1 MSKDFLDYYSDNLSF
16 IRKLGAEFAREYP
29 KIASRLDLSSLECQD
44 PFIERL
50 LEGTAFLSA
59 RVEKKLDDGSY
70 RFLENLLSS
79 LSPDVLSQIPS
90 SCVIKVSD
98 RVSDSLT
105 MIPKN
110 TEFVKDGSVLG
121 TRVKFESVFNTTLNT
136 CALDKA
142 QFLGHDSRL
151 LSLDVEGATASFSL
165 SLSNLSLY
173 EQSNSN
179 NLDLYLN
186 LNDQDA
192 SALSELL
199 FTQVEAVYVRAQNA
213 NDSSYEYHRTD
224 DLSFEYS
231 ILDEKEHISLF
242 SSKSLSGISL
252 LIAFSAYPEFFKFI
266 RLKGLGKLVKE
277 LKANALE
284 LVFVLKKQSDI
295 SLESRVLQES
305 VLLNCIPL
313 INLFSKRSDRVVL
326 KDNYEVNVSAQSI
339 SPLDYEISSISKLEF
354 FNEANQYLFSAYPFF
369 TTAGMG
375 ESESGEYRNFFC
387 VNRRQRQSGLTGS
400 VRSGYNKSECFVTVS
415 GQDFKKYMSEELQ
428 FSANCRC
435 TNADLPLFISAK
447 DTFSSPTLDKLKKLK
462 LISNPTKPQNSI
474 LSRSAKDELKQAT
487 YLLQN
492 FASMLSGGN
501 KVCLDN
507 LKSMISLFSTRKEN
521 ETAILVEALNKVE
534 IENKVFRFISKGCV
548 YFENGYNVRLTFSKK
563 ELEGVGFFVFS
574 KVVASLLMSFTSV
587 NLPLQVELVAKERG
601 VVYTCK
607 SLND

>member
-16 IRKLGAEFAREYP
+16 IRKSGAEFAREYP
-29 KIASRLDLSSLECQD
+29 KIASRLDLNSLECQD

-90 SCVIKVSD
+90 SCVIKASD

-231 ILDEKEHISLF
+231 ILDEKEYISLF

-252 LIAFSAYPEFFKFI
+252 LIGFSAYPEFFKFI
-266 RLKGLGKLVKE
+266 RLKGLGKLVKK
-277 LKANALE
+277 LKTNALE

-548 YFENGYNVRLTFSKK
+548 YFEKGYNVRLTFSKK

>member
-16 IRKLGAEFAREYP
+16 IRKSGAEFAKEYP
-29 KIASRLDLSSLECQD
+29 KIASRLDISSLECQD

-70 RFLENLLSS
+70 RFLETLLSS
-79 LSPDVLSQIPS
+79 LAPDVLSQIPS
-90 SCVIKVSD
+90 ACVIKAQD
-98 RVSDSLT
+98 GVSDSLN
-105 MIPKN
+105 IIQRN

-121 TRVKFESVFNTTLNT
+121 TTVKFESVFNTTLNT
-136 CALDKA
+136 CVLDKA

-165 SLSNLSLY
+165 SLSNLALY
-173 EQSNSN
+173 EQSSSN

-199 FTQVEAVYVRAQNA
+199 FTQVEAVYVKVN
-213 NDSSYEYHRTD
+213 NGNNSSYEYIKTD

-231 ILDEKEHISLF
+231 ILDEKEHVSLF

-277 LKANALE
+277 LKTNSLE

-313 INLFSKRSDRVVL
+313 INLFSKRSDRVIL
-326 KDNYEVNVSAQSI
+326 KDNYEVNVSAQAT

-354 FNEANQYLFSAYPFF
+354 FNESNQYLFSAYPFF
-369 TTAGMG
+369 TTAGV
-375 ESESGEYRNFFC
+375 SETENGEYRNFFS
-387 VNRRQRQSGLTGS
+387 VNRKQRQSGLTSS

-415 GQDFKKYMSEELQ
+415 GEDFKSHMSEELQ
-428 FSANCRC
+428 FSAQCRC

-447 DTFSSPTLDKLKKLK
+447 DTFSCQTLDKLKKLK

-487 YLLQN
+487 YLMQN

-507 LKSMISLFSTRKEN
+507 LKSMISLFSTRKDN
-521 ETAILVEALNKVE
+521 ETANLVEALDKVE
-534 IENKVFRFISKGCV
+534 IENRVFRFISKGCV
-548 YFENGYNVRLTFSKK
+548 YFENGYNVRLSFSKK

-574 KVVASLLMSFTSV
+574 KVIASLLMSFTSI
-587 NLPLQVELVAKERG
+587 NLPLNIELVANERG
-601 VVYTCK
+601 VVYSCK

>member
-90 SCVIKVSD
+90 SCVIKASD

-277 LKANALE
+277 LKTNALE

-534 IENKVFRFISKGCV
+534 IENKVFRFISKGC
-548 YFENGYNVRLTFSKK
+548 
-563 ELEGVGFFVFS
+563 FVFS
-574 KVVASLLMSFTSV
+574 KVVASLLMSFSSV

>member
-16 IRKLGAEFAREYP
+16 IRKSGAEFAKEYP
-29 KIASRLDLSSLECQD
+29 KIASRLDISSLECQD

-70 RFLENLLSS
+70 RFLETLLSS

-90 SCVIKVSD
+90 ACVIKAQDGVSD
-98 RVSDSLT
+98 ALNIIQR
-105 MIPKN
+105 N

-121 TRVKFESVFNTTLNT
+121 TAVKFESVFNTTLNT
-136 CALDKA
+136 CVLDKA

-151 LSLDVEGATASFSL
+151 LELDVEGATASFTL
-165 SLSNLSLY
+165 SLSNLALY
-173 EQSNSN
+173 EQSSSN

-199 FTQVEAVYVRAQNA
+199 FTQVEAVYVKAKNGSNSA
-213 NDSSYEYHRTD
+213 LEYLKTD

-252 LIAFSAYPEFFKFI
+252 LIAFSAYPDFFKFI

-326 KDNYEVNVSAQSI
+326 KDNYEVNVSAQAT

-369 TTAGMG
+369 TTAGVS
-375 ESESGEYRNFFC
+375 ESETGEFRNFFSI
-387 VNRRQRQSGLTGS
+387 NRKQRQSGLTAS
-400 VRSGYNKSECFVTVS
+400 VRSGYNKSECFITVS
-415 GQDFKKYMSEELQ
+415 GEDFKSHMSEELQ
-428 FSANCRC
+428 FSAQCRC

-447 DTFSSPTLDKLKKLK
+447 DTFSCPTLDKLKKLK

-487 YLLQN
+487 YLMQN

-501 KVCLDN
+501 SVCLDN
-507 LKSMISLFSTRKEN
+507 LKSMISLFSTRKDN
-521 ETAILVEALNKVE
+521 ETVNLVDSLYKVE
-534 IENKVFRFISKGCV
+534 IESRVFRFISKGCV
-548 YFENGYNVRLTFSKK
+548 YFENGYNVRLSFSKK

-574 KVVASLLMSFTSV
+574 KVIASLLMSFTSI
-587 NLPLQVELVAKERG
+587 NLPLNIELVAKERG
-601 VVYTCK
+601 VVYSCK

>member
-16 IRKLGAEFAREYP
+16 IRKSGAEFAREYP

-70 RFLENLLSS
+70 RFLETLLSS

-90 SCVIKVSD
+90 SCIIKASD
-98 RVSDSLT
+98 GASDSL
-105 MIPKN
+105 MMVPKN

-121 TRVKFESVFNTTLNT
+121 TSVKFESVFNTTLNT
-136 CALDKA
+136 CVLDKA

-151 LSLDVEGATASFSL
+151 LTLDVEGATASFAL

-173 EQSNSN
+173 EQSSSN

-192 SALSELL
+192 SALSEHL

-231 ILDEKEHISLF
+231 ILDEKDHISLF

-277 LKANALE
+277 LKANTLE

-305 VLLNCIPL
+305 VLLNCMPL

-326 KDNYEVNVSAQSI
+326 KDNYEVNVSAQAT

-354 FNEANQYLFSAYPFF
+354 FSEANQYLFCAYPFF
-369 TTAGMG
+369 TTAGMA
-375 ESESGEYRNFFC
+375 ESESGVYRNFFC
-387 VNRRQRQSGLTGS
+387 VNRRQRQSGLTAS

-447 DTFSSPTLDKLKKLK
+447 DTFTCPTVDKLKKLK

-474 LSRSAKDELKQAT
+474 LSRSGKDELKQAT

-548 YFENGYNVRLTFSKK
+548 YFEYGYNVRLTFSKK